1 VEFLRRGVGARLV
14 DRMAQV
20 GFPLVKH
27 EVLSE
32 NPVGRIIYPGSELVF
47 NRGLDGKRSN
57 FYVFAIKQRGGSYT
71 LNYYNPD
78 PKGLWLSRDG
88 FLRKIKIP
96 AGASDQT
103 IADAVQCIADESKKK
118 KDNEFFFVPHTHFGC
133 LSPPF
138 IGVGGKVF
146 EPELVDHDD
155 GVSFLTDNI
164 RKAVFYHTDYYSLTS
179 HNSFS
184 WEAYRFLSLAG
195 DSFGFFAVPGMELTA
210 PLKSPNGPHVVVWM
224 SDTKVARLVK
234 KAILDRGKRLDV
246 PAYFTGMSMAG
257 MLSRLFAF
265 QRKNLLALGIAHPVN
280 FNSPELPIPIL
291 GLYSAVDTGA
301 LTLDQAHGYAKR
313 FDSISMWNASL
324 CSKAVEMRIKDKEL
338 KAYLKYVNGKHIGNR
353 RLWVNQTNYAL
364 AQELMV
370 MFGLY
375 THFETD
381 EHMTLPLERAGANG
395 GFVLGGDSLCS
406 GTSVIEVPED
416 VLEKKGRKP
425 NVKELIEMI
434 REKMVDMHGR
444 VFAVKRK
451 EAMTVHAERCKV
463 PDELREIKRHYEHAF
478 LRRYTGMLV
487 RDFFDLLSRLKLRKI
502 KHMPGK

>member
-1 VEFLRRGVGARLV
+1 VRLTRRGVGARLV
-14 DRMAQV
+14 DRMAEA

-32 NPVGRIIYPGSELVF
+32 NPIGRIIYPGSELVF
-47 NRGLDGKRSN
+47 NRGLDGKKSN
-57 FYVFAIKQRGGSYT
+57 FYVFVIKQRGGSYT

-78 PKGLWLSRDG
+78 PKGVWLSRDG

-96 AGASDQT
+96 AEAPDQT
-103 IADAVQCIADESKKK
+103 INDAVQCIVDESKKK
-118 KDNEFFFVPHTHFGC
+118 KDNEFFFAPHNHFGC

-138 IGVGGKVF
+138 IDRSGKMR
-146 EPELVDHDD
+146 EPKLVDHDD
-155 GVSFLTDNI
+155 GVSFLTDNV
-164 RKAVFYHTDYYSLTS
+164 RKAVLYHTDYYSLTS

-184 WEAYRFLSLAG
+184 WEAFRFMTLAG
-195 DSFGFFAVPGMELTA
+195 DSFGFRPVPGMELTA
-210 PLKSPNGPHVVVWM
+210 PLKAPNGPHVVVWM
-224 SDTKVARLVK
+224 ADVSVARLVK
-234 KAILDRGKRLDV
+234 KAILDRGRRLDV

-265 QRKNLLALGIAHPVN
+265 QRRNLLALGIAHPVN
-280 FNSPELPIPIL
+280 FNSPELPIPML
-291 GLYSAVDTGA
+291 GLYSAVGRGA
-301 LTLDQAHGYAKR
+301 LTLDQANEYAKR
-313 FDSISMWNASL
+313 FDSVAMWNASL

-364 AQELMV
+364 AMELREK
-370 MFGLY
+370 FGLY

-381 EHMTLPLERAGANG
+381 EHMTLPLYRADENG
-395 GFVLGGDSLCS
+395 GFILGGDSMCS
-406 GTSVIEVPED
+406 GTTVIEVPED
-416 VLEKKGRKP
+416 ELDKKGRKP

-434 REKMVDMHGR
+434 REKTVDMHGH

-463 PDELREIKRHYEHAF
+463 PEELREIKRHYEHGF
-478 LRRYTGMLV
+478 MRRYTGMLV

-502 KHMPGK
+502 KHMPGR